1 MPKIFI
7 SYRREDSQYQ
17 ADRLHQALRKHVANP
32 RQNIF
37 IDVDNIP
44 VGVDFVEHLDA
55 QVAQCDV
62 MLAVIGPT
70 WLNAGAGQLGGRR
83 LDDPKDFVRLEIAS
97 ALKRGIPVAPIL
109 LDGVAMPREDQLP
122 VDLKPLAR
130 RNAVEIRRASFD
142 ADTERM
148 IRGLNLGRPGARAA
162 PSGGAKWLAPVLALL
177 VLALGGGGAWLWFAD
192 PLGWKAASSGPAP
205 ASEGAP
211 ESEAAPTIEAAGD
224 GGPQPNTFVQ
234 APGPCGD
241 ITARVQFDFDKSSLN
256 PEAQSVLEGAL
267 RKTFDCLVD
276 TVTIEAHEDLGSS
289 AAYAQA
295 VSERRA
301 DAVAAIFRNAGVEGG
316 AIRQYGFGHS
326 RPLQAHVASPLN
338 RRVDVTLD
346 LSTPPPQ

>member
-32 RQNIF
+32 KQNIF

-44 VGVDFVEHLDA
+44 VGVDFVDHLDA

-62 MLAVIGPT
+62 LLAVIGPT
-70 WLNAGAGQLGGRR
+70 WLNAGAGLLGGRR

-122 VDLKPLAR
+122 PDLKPLAR
-130 RNAVEIRRASFD
+130 RNAVEVRRASFD

-148 IRGLNLGRPGARAA
+148 IRGLDLKRVDARTARS
-162 PSGGAKWLAPVLALL
+162 PKSPGGAALVVPVLALL

-192 PLGWKAASSGPAP
+192 PLGWKTASSGSAP
-205 ASEGAP
+205 AGE
-211 ESEAAPTIEAAGD
+211 TAGNTASD
-224 GGPQPNTFVQ
+224 GGPAPNTFVQ
-234 APGPCGD
+234 AAGLCGD
-241 ITARVQFDFDKSSLN
+241 VTARVQFDFDKSSFT
-256 PEAQSVLEGAL
+256 PEAQSVIEGAL
-267 RKTFDCLVD
+267 RKTFDCVVD
-276 TVTIEAHEDLGSS
+276 TVTIEAHEDLGTS
-289 AAYAQA
+289 AAYAQG

-301 DAVAAIFRNAGVEGG
+301 DAVAAMFRAAGVEPG
-316 AIRQYGFGHS
+316 AIRQYGLGHS
-326 RPLQAHVASPLN
+326 RPLQPNIPSPLN

-346 LSTPPPQ
+346 LSAPAPQ